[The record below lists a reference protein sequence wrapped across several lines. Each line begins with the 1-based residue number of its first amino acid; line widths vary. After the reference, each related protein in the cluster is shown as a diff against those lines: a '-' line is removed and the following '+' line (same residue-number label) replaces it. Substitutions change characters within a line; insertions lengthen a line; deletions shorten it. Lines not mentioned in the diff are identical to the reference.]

1 MDVEMEVQFPV
12 FLTARFGR
20 ATEVRSFSTVD
31 AMETY
36 LEPIDV
42 EDDEYLAW
50 DSDGVALRFK
60 VDAGNGGRHW
70 LRLIATGVRDLD
82 GLCEAISRHALKLGL
97 MLDADPQCPP
107 LDLLEQVKLVEEE
120 QRRLQR
126 PWWRFWR

>member
-20 ATEVRSFSTVD
+20 TTEVRSFSTVE

-50 DSDGVALRFK
+50 DSEGVALRFK
-60 VDAGNGGRHW
+60 VEAAGGGRHW
-70 LRLIATGVRDLD
+70 LRLIGTGVRDLD
-82 GLCEAISRHALKLGL
+82 GLCEAITRHALRLGL
-97 MLDADPQCPP
+97 LLEADPECPP
-107 LDLLEQVKLVEEE
+107 LNLLEQVKIVEEE

-126 PWWRFWR
+126 PWWHFWR